1 MGKEGKE
8 GKDFLSKRRGFVEC
22 QESHARL
29 EWTAM
34 SAAQVLTAA
43 RTIGIHVEVD
53 GNDLLLE
60 AVAPPPSALLEALSR
75 HKAEI
80 IAMLRPGAD
89 GWSTDDWR
97 LYFEERAAVA
107 EFNSGLTHADAEAQ
121 AFECCIIQWMNR
133 NPSCC
138 RPGSVRVV
146 WQGRKPRCR
155 CACIWNRTGHAYMAA
170 CRMLACLASGS
181 EGQSG
186 CGVARNTCG
195 HHESF
200 RWA

>member
-1 MGKEGKE
+1 
-8 GKDFLSKRRGFVEC
+8 
-22 QESHARL
+22 
-29 EWTAM
+29 M

-121 AFECCIIQWMNR
+121 AFECCVIQWMNW
-133 NPSCC
+133 NPAASA
-138 RPGSVRVV
+138 PG
-146 WQGRKPRCR
+146 R
-155 CACIWNRTGHAYMAA
+155 CAWCGRAESPGAVVLAFGTEPGTHTWLHAECWPAWHQVRRAKAA
-170 CRMLACLASGS
+170 AALRVTLVDTVNFSDG
-181 EGQSG
+181 
-186 CGVARNTCG
+186 RD
-195 HHESF
+195 
-200 RWA
+200 R